1 MAIDKTRL
9 RRDIIHDFGVQFEDM
24 LEQARKEIA
33 RNEGAKV
40 ALKTAKAKVE
50 ALCTH
55 VEKDLEEGVLEN
67 LISGDDAGVLPLA
80 SYIKR
85 KIMQAGGVIENLNGI
100 VAVNAMRAEGELTA
114 YKAVFAAVK
123 KSHDA
128 AVAKEE
134 FLAKVAS
141 GELDEGVARPEG
153 VHPSDVPLSPAADI
167 AQRREQARKEKEEAA
182 EADSEKEKEE
192 VAEADE
198 TPVEQTGIPAF
209 KPRRSRKKKK
219 KGDAQDAG

>member
-9 RRDIIHDFGVQFEDM
+9 RRDIIHDFGAQFEDM

-33 RNEGAKV
+33 RNEGAKI

-50 ALCTH
+50 ELCAH
-55 VEKDLEEGVLEN
+55 VERDLEEGVLEN

-85 KIMQAGGVIENLNGI
+85 KVMQAGGVIENLNGI

-123 KSHDA
+123 KSYDA

-141 GELDEGVARPEG
+141 GELDESMTTRPEG

-182 EADSEKEKEE
+182 ESAS
-192 VAEADE
+192 AESASE
-198 TPVEQTGIPAF
+198 TPVEQKDLPAS
-209 KPRRSRKKKK
+209 KPRRRRKKK
-219 KGDAQDAG
+219 KGDAKDAG